1 MSSNF
6 DYKQLNRKNFNEF
19 HLRSII
25 GQGAMGVV
33 YRAKDTKLNRD
44 VALKV
49 LKKEVL
55 GADDNII
62 KRFRRE
68 AQNIAKLKH
77 ANIIDIYSIGSYD
90 GFNYIAMEYVD
101 GKKLSDILQNK
112 LEFNYV
118 INIMYLICK
127 AIRYSHQHG
136 ILHRDIKP
144 ANVMISTTGE
154 IKIVDFGLSK
164 SNAINIS
171 KISQYGDLIGTPV
184 YMSMEALENNE
195 EVTEKSDIY
204 ALGVVFYELL
214 TQQLPFIGKT
224 SNELYKNILIG
235 NYIEVNKIDPTIP
248 IEINNL
254 VNNMLKKE
262 HYLRISLDNV
272 ISTLKR
278 YIDFD
283 KGDLSL
289 SDSFFTKNNISGNDI
304 GDIPTYINK
313 QISRGSISE
322 KLYSDYINR
331 EKFLMKLIGI
341 ILSISS
347 VIGAIYWYLN

>member
-1 MSSNF
+1 MPNKF
-6 DYKQLNRKNFNEF
+6 DYKQLNKKNFNEF
-19 HLRSII
+19 YLRSII

-55 GADDNII
+55 GDDDNII

-68 AQNIAKLKH
+68 AQNVAKLKH

-101 GKKLSDILQNK
+101 GKKLSDILHNK
-112 LEFNYV
+112 LEFNYI
-118 INIMYLICK
+118 INIMYLVCR

-144 ANVMISTTGE
+144 ANIMISTTGE

-164 SNAINIS
+164 SNSMNAS
-171 KISQYGDLIGTPV
+171 KISQHGDLIGTPV

-195 EVTEKSDIY
+195 AATEKSDVY

-224 SNELYKNILIG
+224 SNELYKNILLG
-235 NYIEVNKIDPTIP
+235 NYTEVIKFDPTIP

-254 VNNMLKKE
+254 INNMLKKE
-262 HYLRISLDNV
+262 HYLRISLDSVINV
-272 ISTLKR
+272 LKK

-283 KGDLSL
+283 KEDQSL
-289 SDSFFTKNNISGNDI
+289 SDSFFSKNNIHGNDI
-304 GDIPTYINK
+304 GDIPTYINR
-313 QISRGSISE
+313 QISHGSISE
-322 KLYSDYINR
+322 KLYSDYISR
-331 EKFLMKLIGI
+331 EKFLMKLVGI
-341 ILSISS
+341 LLGVGGILGS
-347 VIGAIYWYLN
+347 IYWYLI